1 MKLKGGFSAMNE
13 KERYEFSAK
22 VADLIFGVFDGKKTT
37 HSDVLE
43 KANMLMP
50 IIVPFQKDSKEYADI
65 LATAVHI
72 FECEVGLKTFEPFVI
87 DDDYDKDLWLYKA
100 KPTVTHSYFDRYKLY
115 LKKEGFSIKVIEKDI
130 APTCEKILSRCAN
143 PKCESKNEQRRG
155 LVVGDVQSGK
165 TANYLALMNM
175 AYDYGYKIVVL
186 LAGMTDSLRIQTQK
200 RTDKGVIGAISDSI
214 GNDIEY
220 CGVGL
225 YNEDHYAVPFTNQN
239 HDFAKFIQKNLNAA
253 ISDYKKPVV
262 LVVKKNKGILEAVS
276 KQLQS
281 ALKDFDSSSIL
292 IIDDEADNASI
303 STAAPG
309 KDPTAINKCIRE
321 IFNKFPIASYVGF
334 TATPFA
340 NIFINPN
347 DDNENFLDLFPANFV
362 VQLNAP
368 GNYFGGYK
376 VFPRE
381 DSEFL
386 PRPLRLISEDEE
398 NFLPVVHKKD
408 VEYPIIADSLKE
420 AIHSFL
426 INCVV
431 RTERGHKTKHR
442 SLMINISRYNDVQ
455 DRIHDRVLQYIK
467 KLTNIIEQTSS
478 LPLEKF
484 LQNAEMSA
492 LYKLYTEDEFYYDIR
507 KGHFDEEESEEYA
520 PVSWDSIQK
529 GLYDEIRQFEVVTVN
544 SRNGKM
550 SSKKDGEKQRFD
562 YENYEETGARVIA
575 IGGLVLSR
583 GLTLEG
589 LMVSYYSRNA
599 GAYDTLLQ
607 MCRWFGYRPKYK
619 DLCRVY
625 MSQINI
631 DSFSAVLAA
640 VDDLKEQFAE
650 MERKHKTPKDFGL
663 MIRETPDTLE
673 TTLLITARNKSRHT
687 EQIVCQLNYGGV
699 YADTSKLLKEKEF
712 NNYNYEAFVKL
723 YNSLEFDNV
732 NGRYMARHVWKQEI
746 AEFISQLKVHY
757 ANKKFD
763 IQGLSEYISDSDI
776 FKYWDVV
783 IATGHS
789 KTITDF
795 MGVKDLKATT
805 RSFHSSMSD
814 KFIRVGGANNRVLDP
829 GILDSGIEGL
839 TSEKKAE
846 ILAKKNSELK
856 EGQKPYTE
864 MTAKDYLKER
874 EYPLLVIYP
883 IDLITEPSDKEVKA
897 RFGKISDEGKA
908 KLENEKLTIKKEFG
922 ALPLMAFAVA
932 FPDKESSKR
941 FVYRAN
947 LQKLKELTENLEI
960 MDDEEG
966 EGEFDE

>member
-1 MKLKGGFSAMNE
+1 MNE
-13 KERYEFSAK
+13 KELYNLATK
-22 VADLIFGVFDGKKTT
+22 LADLLFGVFDGKKAT
-37 HSDVLE
+37 HSEIAE
-43 KANMLMP
+43 KANLLMP
-50 IIVPFQKDSKEYADI
+50 IIVPFQKDSKEYNDI
-65 LATAVHI
+65 LSTAVNI
-72 FECEVGLKTFEPFVI
+72 FECEVGLKTFEPIII
-87 DDDYDKDLWLYKA
+87 DDNYDKDLWLYKA
-100 KPTVTHSYFDRYKLY
+100 KPTVSHSYFDRYKLY

-220 CGVGL
+220 CGVGVS
-225 YNEDHYAVPFTNQN
+225 NNDHYVVPFTNQT

-253 ISDYKKPVV
+253 ISDFKKPVV

-303 STAAPG
+303 STAGPG
-309 KDPTAINKCIRE
+309 KDPTAINRCIRE

-347 DDNENFLDLFPANFV
+347 DEDENFLDLFPANFI

-376 VFPRE
+376 VFPHE
-381 DSEFL
+381 DSGIL
-386 PRPLRLISEDEE
+386 PRPLRLIDEE
-398 NFLPVVHKKD
+398 EANFLPVVHKRD
-408 VEYPIIADSLKE
+408 VEYPALAESLKE
-420 AIHSFL
+420 AIRSFL

-431 RTERGHKTKHR
+431 RTIRGNETKHR
-442 SLMINISRYNDVQ
+442 SMMINISRYNDVQ
-455 DRIHDRVLQYIK
+455 DRIYDCVNEYVEKIK
-467 KLTNIIEQTSS
+467 NIIEQTSS
-478 LPLEKF
+478 YPLDKF
-484 LQNAEMSA
+484 VKNSEMNA
-492 LYKLYTEDEFYYDIR
+492 LYKLYTEDAFYLDIR
-507 KGHFDEEESEEYA
+507 NGHFDEEEEIEYN
-520 PVSWDSIQK
+520 PIPWNCIQN
-529 GLYDEIRQFEVVTVN
+529 GLYDEIKQFEIVTVN

-550 SSKKDGEKQRFD
+550 SSQKDGIKQRFD
-562 YENYEETGARVIA
+562 YENYEDTGARVIA

-640 VDDLKEQFAE
+640 VDDLKAQFSE
-650 MERKHKTPKDFGL
+650 MEHQHKTPKDFGL
-663 MIRETPDTLE
+663 MVRERPDTLE
-673 TTLLITARNKSRHT
+673 TTLLITARNKARST
-687 EQIVCQLNYGGV
+687 EQIICQLNYGGV
-699 YADTSKLLKEKEF
+699 YADTSKLLKDAATNKHNYLAFEKF
-712 NNYNYEAFVKL
+712 
-723 YNSLEFDNV
+723 YNSLDFDFIDK
-732 NGRYMARHVWKQEI
+732 RYMARGVSKQQISDFI
-746 AEFISQLKVHY
+746 AQLKIHY
-757 ANKKFD
+757 VNKKFD
-763 IQGLSEYISDSDI
+763 IQGLSEYIADSDI
-776 FKYWDVV
+776 FEYWDVV
-783 IATGHS
+783 IAEGDST
-789 KTITDF
+789 KFTNF
-795 MGVKDLKATT
+795 MNANIKATT
-805 RSFHSSMSD
+805 RRFHTAGESD
-814 KFIRVGGANNRVLDP
+814 FIRIGDNNNRVLDP
-829 GILDSGIEGL
+829 GILDSGFSSRSKIRKEL
-839 TSEKKAE
+839 LEEKN
-846 ILAKKNSELK
+846 KNRP
-856 EGQKPYTE
+856 EGQKEYTE
-864 MTAKDYLKER
+864 LTAKDFLKKR
-874 EYPLLVIYP
+874 ENPLLVIYP
-883 IDLITEPSDKEVKA
+883 IELLTTTSLEKVKA
-897 RFGKISDEGKA
+897 RFGAYS
-908 KLENEKLTIKKEFG
+908 KEFEERFIAEKAEIRDNFG
-922 ALPLMAFAVA
+922 ELPLMAFAVA

-947 LQKLKELTENLEI
+947 AQKLKELTENLEVR
-960 MDDEEG
+960 DEEEG
-966 EGEFDE
+966 EGESDE

>member
-1 MKLKGGFSAMNE
+1 MND
-13 KERYEFSAK
+13 KERYELSSK
-22 VADLIFGVFDGKKTT
+22 VADCIFGIFDGKKTT
-37 HSDVLE
+37 HSEVID
-43 KANMLMP
+43 KANLLMP
-50 IIVPFQKDSKEYADI
+50 IVVPFAKGTKEYEEI
-65 LATAVHI
+65 LSAAVHI
-72 FECEVGLKTFEPFVI
+72 FECEVGLKTFEPIII
-87 DDDYDKDLWLYKA
+87 DDNYDKDLWLYKA
-100 KPTVTHSYFDRYKLY
+100 KPTVSHSYFDRYKLY

-143 PKCESKNEQRRG
+143 PKCDSKNEQRRG

-220 CGVGL
+220 CGVGI
-225 YNEDHYAVPFTNQN
+225 YNEDHYAVPFTNQT

-253 ISDYKKPVV
+253 ISDFKKPVV

-303 STAAPG
+303 STAGPG
-309 KDPTAINKCIRE
+309 KDPTAINRCIRE

-347 DDNENFLDLFPANFV
+347 DEDKDFLDLFPANFI

-376 VFPRE
+376 VFPHE
-381 DSEFL
+381 DSDVL
-386 PRPLRLISEDEE
+386 PRPLRLISEEEE

-408 VEYPIIADSLKE
+408 VEYPALAESLKE
-420 AIHSFL
+420 AIRSFL

-431 RTERGHKTKHR
+431 RTVRGHKTKHR

-455 DRIHDRVLQYIK
+455 DRIYDRVLEYVE
-467 KLTNIIEQTSS
+467 KLKNIIEQTSS
-478 LPLEKF
+478 YSLEKF
-484 LQNAEMSA
+484 IRNSEMNE
-492 LYKLYTEDEFYYDIR
+492 LYKLYTEDEFYSDIR
-507 KGHFDEEESEEYA
+507 NGHFDEEEDEEYTA
-520 PVSWDSIQK
+520 IPWECIQN
-529 GLYDEIRQFEVVTVN
+529 GLYDEIKQFEIVTVN

-550 SSKKDGEKQRFD
+550 SSKKDGIKQRFD
-562 YENYEETGARVIA
+562 YENYEENGARVIA

-640 VDDLKEQFAE
+640 VDDLKIQFSE

-663 MIRETPDTLE
+663 MVRETPDTLE
-673 TTLLITARNKSRHT
+673 TTLLITARNKSRNT
-687 EQIVCQLNYGGV
+687 EQIICQLNYGGV
-699 YADTSKLLKEKEF
+699 YADTSKLLKEKEV
-712 NNYNYEAFVKL
+712 NKHNYGAFVKF
-723 YNSLEFDNV
+723 YNSLEFKDV
-732 NGRYMARHVWKQEI
+732 NGRYMARRVWKQQI
-746 AEFISQLKVHY
+746 AEFISQLKIHY

-776 FKYWDVV
+776 FEYWDVV

-789 KTITDF
+789 KSITDF

-805 RSFHSSMSD
+805 RSFHSSVSD
-814 KFIRVGGANNRVLDP
+814 KFIRIGGTNNRVLDP
-829 GILDSGIEGL
+829 GILDSGIEDL
-839 TSEKKAE
+839 NADKVAE
-846 ILAKKNSELK
+846 ILAKKNAELK
-856 EGQKPYTE
+856 EGQKIYTE
-864 MTAKDYLKER
+864 MTAKDYLRER
-874 EYPLLVIYP
+874 KYPLLVIYP

-897 RFGKISDEGKA
+897 RFGKISDEGKVT
-908 KLENEKLTIKKEFG
+908 LEKEKVAIKSELG
-922 ALPLMAFAVA
+922 DTPLMAFAVA

-947 LQKLKELTENLEI
+947 LQKLKELTENLEVN
-960 MDDEEG
+960 DDEEG
-966 EGEFDE
+966 EEDSEN